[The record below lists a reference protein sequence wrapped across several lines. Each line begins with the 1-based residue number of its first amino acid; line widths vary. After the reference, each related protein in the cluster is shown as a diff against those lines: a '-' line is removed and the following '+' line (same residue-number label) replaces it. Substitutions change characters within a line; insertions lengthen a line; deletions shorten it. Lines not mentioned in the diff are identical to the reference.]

1 MALDKPYADIPG
13 TTVFDAEMSR
23 RGYPLNQF
31 CMSLMQAH
39 NRERFRADERAYLDE
54 WPMSAAQKSAVLAR
68 DYNAMLAE
76 GGNIYFLAKIF
87 ATDGKSFVHAA
98 AQMTGMSEDEYQAM
112 MLAGGRSPQGAST
125 GSASGVSAGSASDA
139 STGSVGGAS
148 AGSAGD
154 ASTGPATDA
163 STGSASDASAGS
175 TSGVSTG
182 SASDA
187 GCHRYTGRED

>member
-125 GSASGVSAGSASDA
+125 GSASVVSMGSASDA

>member
-87 ATDGKSFVHAA
+87 STDGKSFVHAA

-112 MLAGGRSPQGAST
+112 MLAGGRSPQGASM

-139 STGSVGGAS
+139 STGS
-148 AGSAGD
+148 
-154 ASTGPATDA
+154 ATDTP
-163 STGSASDASAGS
+163 TGSASDASAGS
-175 TSGVSTG
+175 TTDASAGSTSG
-182 SASDA
+182 A